1 MANPAAEHAVDAVN
15 AVDHSEHT
23 TATVE
28 HPAGGEGAH
37 EGPEVLGLG
46 PSAVAGLAMLVFIL
60 LLIWKKVPS
69 VITGGLDAK
78 IAEIKHQ
85 LDEAKQLR
93 AEAET
98 LRNEYS
104 AKIANAEKDAAA
116 MIDHARNEAE
126 ALVAKAASDTDA
138 MIVRRQKMAEDKIG
152 AAERGAVDELRAKA
166 ANVAASAARGLIAEK
181 HDSAADKKLVD
192 EAISAI

>member
-15 AVDHSEHT
+15 AADHSAHT
-23 TATVE
+23 TATVK

-37 EGPEVLGLG
+37 HGPEVLGFG
-46 PSAVAGLAMLVFIL
+46 TSAVAGLAMLVFIL
-60 LLIWKKVPS
+60 VLIWKKVPG

-93 AEAET
+93 AEAEA

-104 AKIANAEKDAAA
+104 NKIANAEKDAAA
-116 MIDHARNEAE
+116 MIDHARSEAE
-126 ALVAKAASDTDA
+126 GIIAKAASDTDA
-138 MIVRRQKMAEDKIG
+138 MIQRRQRMAEDKIA

-166 ANVAASAARGLIAEK
+166 ATVASSAARGLIAEQ
-181 HDSAADKKLVD
+181 HGAGADKKLVD
-192 EAISAI
+192 EAIAAI

>member
-1 MANPAAEHAVDAVN
+1 
-15 AVDHSEHT
+15 
-23 TATVE
+23 
-28 HPAGGEGAH
+28 
-37 EGPEVLGLG
+37 
-46 PSAVAGLAMLVFIL
+46 
-60 LLIWKKVPS
+60 
-69 VITGGLDAK
+69 
-78 IAEIKHQ
+78 
-85 LDEAKQLR
+85 
-93 AEAET
+93 
-98 LRNEYS
+98 
-104 AKIANAEKDAAA
+104 

>member
-1 MANPAAEHAVDAVN
+1 MANPAAEHAVDAV
-15 AVDHSEHT
+15 DHSAHT

-28 HPAGGEGAH
+28 HPAGAEGAAH
-37 EGPEVLGLG
+37 HGPAALGL
-46 PSAVAGLAMLVFIL
+46 SASGWVGMAMLVFII
-60 LLIWKKVPS
+60 LLIWKKVPG
-69 VITGGLDAK
+69 VIAGGLDNK

-93 AEAET
+93 AEAEA

-116 MIDHARNEAE
+116 MIDHARSEAE
-126 ALVAKAASDTDA
+126 GIIAKAASDTDA
-138 MIVRRQKMAEDKIG
+138 MIQRRQRMAEDKIA

-166 ANVAASAARGLIAEK
+166 ATVASSAARGLIAEQ
-181 HDSAADKKLVD
+181 HGAAADKKLVD
-192 EAISAI
+192 EAIAAI

>member
-1 MANPAAEHAVDAVN
+1 MANPAAEHAVDAG
-15 AVDHSEHT
+15 AHDATT

-28 HPAGGEGAH
+28 HPAGAEGAH
-37 EGPEVLGLG
+37 HGPEALGLG
-46 PSAVAGLAMLVFIL
+46 ASGWVGMAMLVFIV
-60 LLIWKKVPS
+60 LLIWKKVPG
-69 VITGGLDAK
+69 VIAGGLDTK

-93 AEAET
+93 AEAEA

-116 MIDHARNEAE
+116 MIEHARSEAE
-126 ALVAKAASDTDA
+126 GIIAKAASDTDA
-138 MIVRRQKMAEDKIG
+138 MIQRRQRMAEDKIA

-166 ANVAASAARGLIAEK
+166 ATVASSAARGLIAEQ
-181 HDSAADKKLVD
+181 HGSAADKKLVD
-192 EAISAI
+192 EAIAAI